1 MKVILIH
8 LQSYYYGLYFL
19 YLPAYTK
26 TATSVNAAFREG
38 ISIMDRMSGENLGLP
53 DEAPIRFLLMSCLEH
68 QKPMTAV
75 RIFTM
80 SKRCLKMEINA
91 ATYGLYNK
99 VLLDARWP
107 KGGRD
112 GYTLWRLLRN
122 VIMGVTA
129 FMKPINGYRAF
140 QAPVVNSQWNLNMG
154 LQHSNTQKSNK
165 ACSRTLDGVFE
176 IGMAPSSNTEEVFE
190 PRSSTKE
197 EEDKVNN
204 EEAEEN
210 REVET
215 EEKSEELK
223 SEENKVM
230 KKQNS
235 ICKLKQSALPKPNL
249 NPSEPADQSADQSDE
264 SSIPSNP
271 QTTQQDEPDV
281 PNRKNGLPK
290 TDSNHALSEP
300 TISNP
305 GTPEP
310 PLIPAYPKGIQQ
322 SRSAWSLPKSMSG
335 TFSG

>member
-1 MKVILIH
+1 
-8 LQSYYYGLYFL
+8 
-19 YLPAYTK
+19 
-26 TATSVNAAFREG
+26 
-38 ISIMDRMSGENLGLP
+38 MDRMSGENLGLP
-53 DEAPIRFLLMSCLEH
+53 DEAPIRFILMSCLEH
-68 QKPMTAV
+68 QRPMTAV
-75 RIFTM
+75 RIFTL

-122 VIMGVTA
+122 VILGVTA

-154 LQHSNTQKSNK
+154 LQHSNTGGQKSNK

-176 IGMAPSSNTEEVFE
+176 IGMAPSSNSEEVFE
-190 PRSSTKE
+190 PRSSTSPE
-197 EEDKVNN
+197 INDDV
-204 EEAEEN
+204 
-210 REVET
+210 
-215 EEKSEELK
+215 KSEEPTTEEVEDNVEK
-223 SEENKVM
+223 TEENKFM

-249 NPSEPADQSADQSDE
+249 DPNPSEPKVTDQSDE
-264 SSIPSNP
+264 TIPTNP
-271 QTTQQDEPDV
+271 SHNEPDV

>member
-1 MKVILIH
+1 
-8 LQSYYYGLYFL
+8 
-19 YLPAYTK
+19 
-26 TATSVNAAFREG
+26 
-38 ISIMDRMSGENLGLP
+38 MDRMSGENLGLP

-68 QKPMTAV
+68 QRPMTAV
-75 RIFTM
+75 RIFTL

-122 VIMGVTA
+122 VILGVTA

-154 LQHSNTQKSNK
+154 LQHSNTGGQKSNK

-190 PRSSTKE
+190 PRSCTSPEENVKE
-197 EEDKVNN
+197 DSEETEKDEPEVEN
-204 EEAEEN
+204 EEN
-210 REVET
+210 
-215 EEKSEELK
+215 

-249 NPSEPADQSADQSDE
+249 NPSEPNATDQSDE
-264 SSIPSNP
+264 VPTTIPTNP
-271 QTTQQDEPDV
+271 SHSEPNI

-300 TISNP
+300 TGSHP

-335 TFSG
+335 TFSGKFNHVEIK